1 MQTPNWEDIVNA
13 AENVGISRL
22 SIIAYGYYSSRA
34 TGLATPESDEDI
46 FMVIDAPIRKK
57 NKMSVGETCDIKF
70 IPVKE
75 WAVNADFLFD
85 IIAIGNIIFPKQVR
99 KAGAKA
105 ECNPWAAYI
114 QNYRPS
120 AYSAMQASSSASR
133 GADSRLDNINRR
145 ETCDPISKLKRGK
158 NARKERVR
166 KRKLEEYVYSM
177 FNSDSPV
184 YKPYFNAAEREYVLN
199 G

>member
-1 MQTPNWEDIVNA
+1 MQTPNWVDIINA
-13 AENVGISRL
+13 TKRADINPL
-22 SIIAYGYYSSRA
+22 SIVAYGYYGSRA

-46 FMVIDAPIRKK
+46 FIIIDAPVRKK
-57 NKMSVGETCDIKF
+57 DKMNVGETCDIKF

-75 WAVNADFLFD
+75 WVINADFLFD
-85 IIAIGNIIFPKQVR
+85 IIAIGGIVFPKQTR
-99 KAGAKA
+99 QETA
-105 ECNPWAAYI
+105 EAQCNPWAAYI
-114 QNYRPS
+114 QSYRPS

-133 GADSRLDNINRR
+133 GADNRLDNINRR

-158 NARKERVR
+158 NARKERMR

-177 FNSDSPV
+177 FTSTQPT
-184 YKPYFNAAEREYVLN
+184 YKPYFDAEEREYVLN

>member
-22 SIIAYGYYSSRA
+22 SIIAYGYYGSRA

-46 FMVIDAPIRKK
+46 FVVIDAPIRKK
-57 NKMSVGETCDIKF
+57 DKMSVGETCDIKF

-85 IIAIGNIIFPKQVR
+85 IIAIGGIVFPKQIR
-99 KAGAKA
+99 QESA
-105 ECNPWAAYI
+105 EARRNPWAAYI

-120 AYSAMQASSSASR
+120 TYSAMQASSSASR
-133 GADSRLDNINRR
+133 GADKRLENINRR
-145 ETCDPISKLKRGK
+145 ETCDPISKLKRAK
-158 NARKERVR
+158 NARKEQVR
-166 KRKLEEYVYSM
+166 KRKLEEYAYSM

>member
-22 SIIAYGYYSSRA
+22 SIIAYGYYGSRA

-57 NKMSVGETCDIKF
+57 DKMSVGETCDIKF

-145 ETCDPISKLKRGK
+145 ETCDPISKLKRAK
-158 NARKERVR
+158 NARKEQVR
-166 KRKLEEYVYSM
+166 KRKLEEYAYSM